1 MNARDLITEYG
12 LVLTV
17 FVEIL
22 LGIVWVSYVFS
33 PAPLS
38 AVQPNITKQITFN
51 INDGVLL
58 MSVTF
63 SDPQYANPKVFFGR
77 SIIYTKYNI
86 SNVSLTFPN
95 GTMIRPS
102 TPYIKNEFQLFCNS
116 YLYKY
121 FNKTTSVA
129 FPNSQIEYN
138 CS

>member
-12 LVLTV
+12 LVLIV
-17 FVEIL
+17 IL
-22 LGIVWVSYVFS
+22 LGIVWVSYVLWMFA

-38 AVQPNITKQITFN
+38 AVQSNITKQITFN
-51 INDGVLL
+51 INGGVLL

-86 SNVSLTFPN
+86 SNVSLAFPN
-95 GTMIRPS
+95 GTIIKPA